1 MHLGG
6 ILVDDKFKAI
16 LKAIKWPI
24 TYGIISVTIRD
35 GVPVVVKVEQTTKLD

>member
-1 MHLGG
+1 M
-6 ILVDDKFKAI
+6 DTSFKAI

-24 TYGIISVTIRD
+24 AYGIISVTIRA